1 MPDDAPAPTPPLP
14 APPPRGWSRRVVG
27 PFTLRHLVAV
37 GVTLLVAA
45 GLLTLLSTP
54 LSPAPDGAVPR
65 PGSSFVIVGERTDG
79 LVVGAPAPPL
89 AGMRDGVPVPLLDLD
104 GVPIDLAD
112 LRGRVVWVNFW
123 ASWCPPCQEETPVL
137 RALDTTHRDRGLTIV
152 GVSVQETE
160 PEDIRRYA
168 QTYDLRY
175 RIGFDGTSEVFRAWR
190 GFGLP
195 TQVFLDRDGI
205 VRVLHYGP
213 LDLVGATATVETL
226 LAAPHG
232 SPAPGTPG
240 PAASAPPI
248 PASPGG

>member
-1 MPDDAPAPTPPLP
+1 MDPLAPDPAPLAPAPP
-14 APPPRGWSRRVVG
+14 ARGWSRRVVG

-37 GVTLLVAA
+37 AGTLVVAG
-45 GLLTLLSTP
+45 GLLALLATP
-54 LSPAPDGAVPR
+54 LSPAPDGSVPR
-65 PGSSFVIVGERTDG
+65 PGSSFVIVGERTEG

-89 AGMRDGVPVPLLDLD
+89 AGIRDGAPVPLLDLD
-104 GVPIDLAD
+104 GRPIELDD
-112 LRGRVVWVNFW
+112 LRGQVVWVNFW
-123 ASWCPPCQEETPVL
+123 ATWCPPCQEETPVL
-137 RALDTTHRDRGLTIV
+137 RALDTTHRDRGLAIV

-160 PEDIRRYA
+160 PADIRRYA
-168 QTYDLRY
+168 ETYGLRY

-213 LDLVGATATVETL
+213 LDLAQATAVVETL